1 MWMGGNGT
9 GQTGMLDLL
18 EIIGWLKNLCQDLCL
33 KRPSLGNFSA
43 LHWENVSIGH
53 IAGRRRI

>member
-43 LHWENVSIGH
+43 LHW
-53 IAGRRRI
+53 